1 MIEGNYNNNIAFVHN
16 KVVLCKLYAAGW
28 PINQNNMWADDI
40 AVEVLSSV
48 EDNGYWYYYV
58 WAPLASCQKVL
69 MRLGGWQ
76 LFETAIDAS
85 VDHLREQ
92 KHNQLYKY
100 AKCYH
105 YKKPTVWQ
113 RIKDLLANRTS
124 RAGANTLRPRPE
136 NNTQGAAQTLRPLPI
151 SNRGGRYERARI

>member
-1 MIEGNYNNNIAFVHN
+1 MIEGNYNNKIAFVHN
-16 KVVLCKLYAAGW
+16 KVVLCKLATAGL
-28 PINQNNMWADDI
+28 PIAQNDLWADDV

-58 WAPLASCQKVL
+58 WTPLTSGQKVL

-76 LFETAIDAS
+76 LFQTPIDAS
-85 VDHLREQ
+85 LDQLQQQ
-92 KHNQLYKY
+92 KHTQLLRF
-100 AKCYH
+100 ACCYH

-113 RIKDLLANRTS
+113 RIKNLLANRTS
-124 RAGANTLRPRPE
+124 RTGAKSLRLRPE

-151 SNRGGRYERARI
+151 SNRGSL